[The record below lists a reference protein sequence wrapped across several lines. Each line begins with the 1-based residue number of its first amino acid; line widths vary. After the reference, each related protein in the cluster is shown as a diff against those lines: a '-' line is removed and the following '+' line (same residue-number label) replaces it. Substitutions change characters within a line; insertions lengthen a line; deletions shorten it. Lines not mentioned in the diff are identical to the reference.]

1 MFSNWLKTVKP
12 ANSESAVEELQVE
25 ESLQENCLKKS
36 FCKLGKLISKLTY
49 TQMHVFLS
57 IFKFILISVEIC
69 RQKRCHRFWESEI
82 SSSFPYK
89 VL

>member
-49 TQMHVFLS
+49 TQMHVFFNY
-57 IFKFILISVEIC
+57 IQIYINIS
-69 RQKRCHRFWESEI
+69 
-82 SSSFPYK
+82 
-89 VL
+89 